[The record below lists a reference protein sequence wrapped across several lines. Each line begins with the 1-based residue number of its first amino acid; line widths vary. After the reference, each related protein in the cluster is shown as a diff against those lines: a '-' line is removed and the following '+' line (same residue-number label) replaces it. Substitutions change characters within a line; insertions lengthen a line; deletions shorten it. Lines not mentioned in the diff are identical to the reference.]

1 MPDPVRHPGLDDRRL
16 VLALPRVPR
25 RRGLGAAARLAA
37 ADDRR
42 AVAPGRDPDQRAAR
56 VGEGLRHRQPLG
68 PVQPLRHP
76 SPDRGAHRRAPGAQQ
91 LKALLAWYFVA
102 VWGAGYVATKLG
114 LQYAPPFTFLSLRFF
129 FGLAVLLP
137 IVFIWKAAWPR
148 SRAEL
153 GHLAVAGLLMH
164 AVQLGG
170 SHYAQYLGMSAGVAA
185 LIISCQPLLTAGVA
199 SRFLNERLAPGQ
211 WAGVFIGLAGVALVV
226 WHKIDIR
233 EVTLGSLAGTLVAL
247 AGVTSATLYQKVF
260 SPRSDLKAAA
270 VIQFA
275 ASLAVLAPLAL
286 AVEGFK
292 FTWAW
297 EMAAAIAFLVIFASI
312 LGVMVLYWLLRHG
325 GAARVTSMMYLPPVF
340 AVALELALFGV
351 APGWLTVLG
360 MAVACG
366 GVAMTL
372 WSPRWRSSTS

>member
-1 MPDPVRHPGLDDRRL
+1 MN
-16 VLALPRVPR
+16 
-25 RRGLGAAARLAA
+25 
-37 ADDRR
+37 
-42 AVAPGRDPDQRAAR
+42 
-56 VGEGLRHRQPLG
+56 
-68 PVQPLRHP
+68 
-76 SPDRGAHRRAPGAQQ
+76 
-91 LKALLAWYFVA
+91 ALLAWYFVA
-102 VWGAGYVATKLG
+102 VWGAGYVATKIG
-114 LQYAPPFTFLSLRFF
+114 LQYAPPFTFLTLRFA
-129 FGLAVLLP
+129 FGLLCLAPVVLLWRP
-137 IVFIWKAAWPR
+137 RWPGT
-148 SRAEL
+148 AKDW
-153 GHLAVAGLLMH
+153 GHLVVAGVLMH

-170 SHYAQYLGMSAGVAA
+170 SHYAQYLGMSAGVTA

-297 EMAAAIAFLVIFASI
+297 EMAAAIAFL
-312 LGVMVLYWLLRHG
+312 
-325 GAARVTSMMYLPPVF
+325 
-340 AVALELALFGV
+340 
-351 APGWLTVLG
+351 
-360 MAVACG
+360 
-366 GVAMTL
+366 
-372 WSPRWRSSTS
+372 